1 MFLLFRDANLVVHK
15 ILLNG
20 LIFIVVV
27 VVVVVGSC
35 FCRQSGA
42 LEMGKI
48 PFYTLSILRSD
59 VK

>member
-27 VVVVVGSC
+27 VVVIGSC

>member
-20 LIFIVVV
+20 LIFI
-27 VVVVVGSC
+27 VVVGSC

>member
-20 LIFIVVV
+20 LIFIV

>member
-20 LIFIVVV
+20 LIFI
-27 VVVVVGSC
+27 VVVVGSC

>member
-35 FCRQSGA
+35 FCR
-42 LEMGKI
+42 
-48 PFYTLSILRSD
+48 
-59 VK
+59 